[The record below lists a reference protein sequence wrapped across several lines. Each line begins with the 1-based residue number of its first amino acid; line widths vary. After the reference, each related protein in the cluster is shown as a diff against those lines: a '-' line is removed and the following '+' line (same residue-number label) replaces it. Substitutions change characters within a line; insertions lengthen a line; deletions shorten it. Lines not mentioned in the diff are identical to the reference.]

1 MIEIMKDK
9 DDEILEKQFNFGK
22 AVRNPYEGKL
32 GKQCLPNSK
41 IVMPENLDAERI
53 GQIPSD
59 QFGNLSSNGLASKP
73 TAIGGMSRN
82 ELDAE
87 LEKGIESLRNGRMYT
102 LEEVDAE
109 LAELV
114 NATL

>member
-1 MIEIMKDK
+1 MHEEFD
-9 DDEILEKQFNFGK
+9 FSK
-22 AVRNPYEGKL
+22 AERNPYAGKL

-41 IVMPENLDAERI
+41 IVMPENLDTEQI

-59 QFGNLSSNGLASKP
+59 QFGNLSATEPASKP

>member
-1 MIEIMKDK
+1 MYKEFD
-9 DDEILEKQFNFGK
+9 FSK
-22 AVRNPYEGKL
+22 AERNPYAGKL

-41 IVMPENLDAERI
+41 IVMQVNPDAERI

-59 QFGNLSSNGLASKP
+59 QFGNLSATEPTSKP